1 MRVLLTGATGFLGG
15 RLCSALVHSGH
26 TVRVTVR
33 AKSVTSEL
41 PPEVEIANCDIQDAP
56 ALLKACE
63 GCDAVI
69 HTAALVGS
77 WLPDSSQ
84 FITVNVQGLRNVID
98 AVKANPSVKKL
109 VYTSSFFAL
118 GYTDGHI
125 ADEDQVHPGKFMSPY
140 EESKFLAD
148 NVAQEAAAEGVPIVS
163 VYPGVVY
170 GPGKL
175 TAGNSLA
182 LMLIGRF
189 KGQSPGYIGNGA
201 DKFSFSHVDD
211 VASGHLAAMEIG
223 KGGGRYLLCG
233 DNASY
238 VEIYDLA
245 ASLTH
250 TKPPS
255 FHIPFW
261 ALELAGHISVMWAY
275 FSFCTGISKSV
286 PTLTSNAVQILK
298 HQWAYSS
305 AKAERELGYKSRPLK
320 EGLSELLAWLKA
332 TGRITY

>member
-1 MRVLLTGATGFLGG
+1 LIGDWHL
-15 RLCSALVHSGH
+15 
-26 TVRVTVR
+26 
-33 AKSVTSEL
+33 
-41 PPEVEIANCDIQDAP
+41 Q
-56 ALLKACE
+56 
-63 GCDAVI
+63 
-69 HTAALVGS
+69 
-77 WLPDSSQ
+77 
-84 FITVNVQGLRNVID
+84 
-98 AVKANPSVKKL
+98 
-109 VYTSSFFAL
+109 
-118 GYTDGHI
+118 
-125 ADEDQVHPGKFMSPY
+125 
-140 EESKFLAD
+140 
-148 NVAQEAAAEGVPIVS
+148 
-163 VYPGVVY
+163 
-170 GPGKL
+170 
-175 TAGNSLA
+175 
-182 LMLIGRF
+182 LIGRF

-261 ALELAGHISVMWAY
+261 ALELAGHIIVMWAH

-286 PTLTSNAVQILK
+286 PTLTSTAVQILK
-298 HQWAYSS
+298 HEWAYSS
-305 AKAERELGYKSRPLK
+305 AKAERELGYKSRPLR

>member
-1 MRVLLTGATGFLGG
+1 LVFLLVNGAAGILSLFSLSPSLSETHGVQTDTEMRVLLTGATGFLGG

-33 AKSVTSEL
+33 ANSVTSEL

-56 ALLKACE
+56 ALIKACE

-125 ADEDQVHPGKFMSPY
+125 GDEDQVHPGKFISPY

-148 NVAQEAAAEGVPIVS
+148 KVAQEAAAEGVPIVS
-163 VYPGVVY
+163 VYPGMVY

-182 LMLIGRF
+182 LMVMFQIY
-189 KGQSPGYIGNGA
+189 QS
-201 DKFSFSHVDD
+201 F
-211 VASGHLAAMEIG
+211 
-223 KGGGRYLLCG
+223 
-233 DNASY
+233 
-238 VEIYDLA
+238 
-245 ASLTH
+245 
-250 TKPPS
+250 
-255 FHIPFW
+255 
-261 ALELAGHISVMWAY
+261 LEA
-275 FSFCTGISKSV
+275 
-286 PTLTSNAVQILK
+286 Q
-298 HQWAYSS
+298 
-305 AKAERELGYKSRPLK
+305 
-320 EGLSELLAWLKA
+320 
-332 TGRITY
+332 

>member
-1 MRVLLTGATGFLGG
+1 LIGDWHL
-15 RLCSALVHSGH
+15 
-26 TVRVTVR
+26 
-33 AKSVTSEL
+33 
-41 PPEVEIANCDIQDAP
+41 Q
-56 ALLKACE
+56 
-63 GCDAVI
+63 
-69 HTAALVGS
+69 
-77 WLPDSSQ
+77 
-84 FITVNVQGLRNVID
+84 
-98 AVKANPSVKKL
+98 
-109 VYTSSFFAL
+109 
-118 GYTDGHI
+118 
-125 ADEDQVHPGKFMSPY
+125 
-140 EESKFLAD
+140 
-148 NVAQEAAAEGVPIVS
+148 
-163 VYPGVVY
+163 
-170 GPGKL
+170 
-175 TAGNSLA
+175 
-182 LMLIGRF
+182 LIGRF
-189 KGQSPGYIGNGA
+189 KGQSPGYLGNGA
-201 DKFSFSHVDD
+201 DKFSFCHVDD

-261 ALELAGHISVMWAY
+261 VLELAGHISVMWAH
-275 FSFCTGISKSV
+275 FSFSTGISKSL
-286 PTLTSNAVQILK
+286 PTLTSKVSFSTPGTQFLQLVTLDLNNWVQSISANSCENLTCVYLSIHACVGKVYLRWSLDIGYSVPVQAVQILK